1 VALTKGHIREAIREL
16 RRTHYE
22 RSRESKKWDVLD
34 PETGRHLPPKLVLHR
49 AYELAGTPRYPGG
62 GWPTNNV
69 LEAHG
74 FTVVPK
80 TQAALEEAEE
90 QLEKLDDQ
98 ALRAA
103 ALRGQKKVPP
113 KVHMTVETV
122 ARSPAVSAYVKRLA
136 RGRCDL
142 CQEPA
147 PFRTRRGPYL
157 ECHHIQPLAKG
168 GPDTIENTVAL
179 CPNCHRKMHCLNR
192 SADRKALAAR
202 VAQRSQPG
210 DPAQ

>member
-1 VALTKGHIREAIREL
+1 MREL
-16 RRTHYE
+16 KRTGYE

-49 AYELAGTPRYPGG
+49 AYELAGSPRYPGG

-69 LEAHG
+69 LESHG
-74 FTVVPK
+74 FAVIPK
-80 TQAALEEAEE
+80 SKSAIDELEE

-103 ALRGQKKVPP
+103 ALRGQKKLPA
-113 KVHMTVETV
+113 KIQMMIGTV

-136 RGRCDL
+136 DGRCDL

-157 ECHHIQPLAKG
+157 ECHHIHPLGKG
-168 GPDTIENTVAL
+168 GPDTIKNTVAL
-179 CPNCHRKMHCLNR
+179 CPNCHRKMHLLNR
-192 SADRKALAAR
+192 SADRNALAAR
-202 VAQRSQPG
+202 VTQRSRF
-210 DPAQ
+210 

>member
-122 ARSPAVSAYVKRLA
+122 ARSPAVSAYVKRVA
-136 RGRCDL
+136 RGRCDRAKSQL
-142 CQEPA
+142 HSEPA
-147 PFRTRRGPYL
+147 AARTL
-157 ECHHIQPLAKG
+157 SVI
-168 GPDTIENTVAL
+168 TF
-179 CPNCHRKMHCLNR
+179 NR
-192 SADRKALAAR
+192 SRRAG
-202 VAQRSQPG
+202 QTRSKTLSHSVRTAIVKCIVSTG
-210 DPAQ
+210 LRTGRRWRLV